1 MIVERKFPGRP
12 GVNVLDTDVVVR
24 GLKITVKAMS
34 FVACKQEYDLSED
47 FEFIVEP
54 ESDVVLH
61 VIAYLAQERESGDVV
76 VVVSETRE
84 HENPYSFDDSSPYKL
99 LHEVYAVDVPP
110 NVYTL
115 DEVPV
120 RVKKTVTEEEI
131 QDVN

>member
-1 MIVERKFPGRP
+1 MIVERRFPSRP
-12 GVNVLDTDVVVR
+12 GVNVLGTNVVVR

-34 FVACKQEYDLSED
+34 FVACKKEYELSED
-47 FEFIVEP
+47 FEFIVMP

-61 VIAYLAQERESGDVV
+61 VIAYLAQERESGEVV
-76 VVVSETRE
+76 VVVSETRAD
-84 HENPYSFDDSSPYKL
+84 ENPYSFGGSSPYRL

-110 NVYTL
+110 NAHTL

-120 RVKKTVTEEEI
+120 RVKKTVTEEES